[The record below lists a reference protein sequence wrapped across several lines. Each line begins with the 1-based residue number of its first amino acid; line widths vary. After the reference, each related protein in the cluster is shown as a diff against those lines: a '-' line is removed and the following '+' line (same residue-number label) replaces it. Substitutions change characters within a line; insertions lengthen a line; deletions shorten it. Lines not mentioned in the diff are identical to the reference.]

1 MQTQK
6 ADIRSRIMSV
16 SRELFT
22 QKGFRGTTT
31 RDIAA
36 AAGIGLSN
44 LYHYFSSKDE
54 LFVYLLKPTTDE
66 MERLLDEHHG
76 IKGNDIERMQDVNY
90 TEESLKEY
98 MGLIGKHRDALKM
111 LLFHSEGSSLENYKE
126 YYVNKAT
133 KQVIT
138 WFQAMKEKYPE
149 INIEVSDFFIH
160 LNNVWM
166 FTLIEEILMHDLPE
180 EETRTVLTDYIRF
193 EVIGWK
199 KMMKI

>member
-1 MQTQK
+1 MQTLK
-6 ADIRSRIMSV
+6 ADIRSRILTV
-16 SRELFT
+16 SKELFT
-22 QKGFRGTTT
+22 KNGFRGTTT
-31 RDIAA
+31 RDIAS

-44 LYHYFSSKDE
+44 LYHYFNSKDE
-54 LFVYLLKPTTDE
+54 LFVYLLKPTTEE
-66 MERLLDEHHG
+66 MERMLDEHHG
-76 IKGNDIERMQDVNY
+76 IKGNDIERMQDENY

-98 MGLIGKHRDALKM
+98 MGLIEKHRDALKL

-149 INIEVSDFFIH
+149 IDIEVSDFFIH

-180 EETRTVLTDYIRF
+180 DETRTVLTDYIKF